1 MITLIT
7 GKPGSGKSLL
17 AVEMILDNSKAD
29 TIRPCFSNIDGLDFK
44 ALKCFPLEEPDK
56 WHTLPEGSLIVIDEV
71 QDWMPPR
78 ASGKAVPEHV
88 DMLNKH
94 RHMGHDVILM
104 TPDPMLLD
112 VTARKTVGR
121 HLHCYRPFGMEHRK
135 VFEWNGCNDSPEPS
149 KNESN
154 ALVKK
159 KPFDKSLF
167 GYYKSAE
174 VHTHKPRIP
183 WKKFGILFGAI
194 ALAVSLFAYAGT
206 SIYKSGHDDVVA
218 NTEATLHE
226 ASESLVGN
234 SESEVSVLES
244 SSDAQIVDFNSGYSL
259 PLAYYRGVVTAR
271 GIETILIEL
280 PSGHYVHLDQFQGFK
295 LDNFTTLLYFDVN
308 AEPAYRIEDP
318 ELANYLRG

>member
-29 TIRPCFSNIDGLDFK
+29 SIRPCFSNIDGLDYK
-44 ALKCFPLEEPDK
+44 ALKCFPLDEPDK
-56 WHTLPEGSLIVIDEV
+56 WHTLPVGSLIIIDEA

-78 ASGKAVPEHV
+78 PSGKAVPEHV

-94 RHMGHDVILM
+94 RHMGYDVILM

-121 HLHCYRPFGMEHRK
+121 HLHCYRPFGMKHRK

-159 KPFDKSLF
+159 KPFDESLF

-174 VHTHKPRIP
+174 AHTHKPRIP
-183 WKKFGILFGAI
+183 WKKFAVLVGAI
-194 ALAVSLFAYAGT
+194 AFAVSLFAYAGT
-206 SIYKSGHDDVVA
+206 SIYKTGHDDVVA
-218 NTEATLHE
+218 NTEATLQQ
-226 ASESLVGN
+226 ASKSLGGNTVSETPSPESA
-234 SESEVSVLES
+234 
-244 SSDAQIVDFNSGYSL
+244 SDALIPDAGSDHSL
-259 PLAYYRGVVTAR
+259 PMAYYRGMVTAR
-271 GIETILIEL
+271 GTETILIEL
-280 PSGHYVHLDQFQGFK
+280 PSGQYVHLDQFEGFK
-295 LDNFTTLLYFDVN
+295 VENFTTLLYFDVT
-308 AEPAYRIEDP
+308 ADPVYRIEDP
-318 ELANYLRG
+318 ELAIHLRG